1 MHTNT
6 FFRFW
11 GRFAYVWV
19 LWLAIQLPLSAMQLS
34 EPCDTLLTNSG
45 ERLLVRVE
53 SIEDGVL
60 RFYDCGDSTR
70 LKERWMGNIQEI
82 RLGKA
87 ASEPS
92 LKSKKDKERDRLIK
106 KIHRRTG
113 STMLFGIFGFLF
125 WITALVFPPLLLLSF
140 PLGAIALGL
149 GAWVVWKSH
158 GLSGLGRQRAVGVF
172 GIVVGVLNL
181 LLVLFWFLFLFLFF

>member
-1 MHTNT
+1 
-6 FFRFW
+6 
-11 GRFAYVWV
+11 
-19 LWLAIQLPLSAMQLS
+19 MQLLD
-34 EPCDTLLTNSG
+34 PCDTLLTNAG
-45 ERLLVRVE
+45 ERLLVHVE
-53 SIEDGVL
+53 SIEDGVI

-70 LKERWMGNIQEI
+70 LKERWMGNIQEV

-92 LKSKKDKERDRLIK
+92 LKSKKDKERERLIK
-106 KIHRRTG
+106 KIHRKTAPTLILG
-113 STMLFGIFGFLF
+113 MFGFLF
-125 WITALVFPPLLLLSF
+125 WILALVFPPLLLLSF

-149 GAWVVWKSH
+149 GTWMVWKSH
-158 GLSGLGRQRAVGVF
+158 GLPGLGRQRAVGIF